1 MKERSKVVP
10 WDSHRAPGT
19 AGGCG
24 LRTGD
29 GWAWQGRAGLA
40 GVEDLR
46 GVVRGS
52 QKGGG
57 AKSADGISIIVI
69 RSLLVL

>member
-24 LRTGD
+24 LRTGE

-46 GVVRGS
+46 GVACGRS
-52 QKGGG
+52 KGGR
-57 AKSADGISIIVI
+57 AKSAECICKIT
-69 RSLLVL
+69 